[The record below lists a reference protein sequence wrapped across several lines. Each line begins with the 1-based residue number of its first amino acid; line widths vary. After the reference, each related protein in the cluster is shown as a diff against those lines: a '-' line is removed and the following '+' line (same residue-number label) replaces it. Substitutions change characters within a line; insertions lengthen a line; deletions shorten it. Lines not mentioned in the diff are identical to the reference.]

1 MAMFD
6 LKGLL
11 TSAGGRYTSISKSIM
26 LLGAV
31 TSSAVVLWQAYNGTL
46 GADVF
51 AWYLSV
57 TVGAN
62 TANKAL
68 SVFGEAQGNKK

>member
-1 MAMFD
+1 MAMFE

-31 TSSAVVLWQAYNGTL
+31 TSSAVVLW
-46 GADVF
+46 
-51 AWYLSV
+51 
-57 TVGAN
+57 
-62 TANKAL
+62 
-68 SVFGEAQGNKK
+68 